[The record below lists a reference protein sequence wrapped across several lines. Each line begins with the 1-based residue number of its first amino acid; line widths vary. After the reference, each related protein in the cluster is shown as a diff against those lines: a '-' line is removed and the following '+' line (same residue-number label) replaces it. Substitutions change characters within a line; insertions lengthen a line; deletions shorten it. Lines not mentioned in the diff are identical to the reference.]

1 MHTAD
6 FDIIIQK
13 LRHQFKGNISI
24 DKVNFRPYRTI
35 ILQPPQT
42 KRLTAVKFFEKKLR
56 NSPSNVKFLL
66 LKKSSVHNGRNN
78 IVKDMSAGCNP
89 ETANRKKNSKINT
102 CNCPKTKLR

>member
-42 KRLTAVKFFEKKLR
+42 KRLTAVKFFEKKI
-56 NSPSNVKFLL
+56 
-66 LKKSSVHNGRNN
+66 KKQPIQRQ
-78 IVKDMSAGCNP
+78 IL
-89 ETANRKKNSKINT
+89 TAEKEQRS
-102 CNCPKTKLR
+102 